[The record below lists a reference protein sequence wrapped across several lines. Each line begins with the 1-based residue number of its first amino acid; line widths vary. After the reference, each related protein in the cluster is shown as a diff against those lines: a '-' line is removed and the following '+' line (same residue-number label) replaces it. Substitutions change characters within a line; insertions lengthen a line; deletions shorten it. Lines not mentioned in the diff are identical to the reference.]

1 MAELDTTR
9 TPGSDEEYD
18 PFDAFDRAMGA
29 GSVRTP
35 YPEFAELR
43 AKGAIHKTSMREM
56 MQAMT
61 NQPVNDFTP
70 PPSIDV
76 YTAVSHDAVS
86 TVLRDGQAF
95 SSKGYAASM
104 GRVMGNTILQMDE
117 PEHSA
122 YRDLIQKAFTRK
134 AVERWEREL
143 VGPIVHEFVDH
154 FADRGSAELVRELTF
169 PFPVKVIAGMLG
181 LPHEDLPQ
189 FHRWAVE
196 LISLSVDFER
206 GIAAS
211 QALGDY
217 FRPILAAR
225 RQAPKG
231 DLMSILAHAE
241 LDGQRLTDDEIFAFL
256 RLLLPAGAETTYR
269 SSSNLLFGL
278 LTHPDQL
285 DDLRNDRSLMDRA
298 TEEGLRWEPP
308 LTGIMR
314 LCTKDTEVCGVEI
327 RAGAVIQVN
336 MGAANH
342 DETRYEN
349 AEEFDIHRPQKQHL
363 AFAFGPHR
371 CIGMHLARMETR
383 VALNAILDRLQNLKL
398 DPTAE
403 DVHITGQGFRAPR
416 RLPVVFD

>member
-9 TPGSDEEYD
+9 TPGSEEEYD

-35 YPEFAELR
+35 YPGFAELR
-43 AKGAIHKTSMREM
+43 AKGAIHKTSIREM

-61 NQPVNDFTP
+61 NQPVNDITP

-76 YTAVSHDAVS
+76 YTAVSHEAVS

-134 AVERWEREL
+134 ALERWEREL
-143 VGPIVHEFVDH
+143 VRPIVHEFVDH

-217 FRPILAAR
+217 FRPILTAR
-225 RQAPKG
+225 RQAPEG

-383 VALNAILDRLQNLKL
+383 VALNAILDRLPNLKL

>member
-9 TPGSDEEYD
+9 TPGSEEEYD

-35 YPEFAELR
+35 YPGFAELR
-43 AKGAIHKTSMREM
+43 AKGAIHKTSIREM

-61 NQPVNDFTP
+61 NQPLNDITP

-76 YTAVSHDAVS
+76 YTAVSHEAVS

-134 AVERWEREL
+134 ALERWEREL

-217 FRPILAAR
+217 FRPILTAR
-225 RQAPKG
+225 RQAPEG

-278 LTHPDQL
+278 LTHTDQL

-383 VALNAILDRLQNLKL
+383 VALNAILDRLPNLKL